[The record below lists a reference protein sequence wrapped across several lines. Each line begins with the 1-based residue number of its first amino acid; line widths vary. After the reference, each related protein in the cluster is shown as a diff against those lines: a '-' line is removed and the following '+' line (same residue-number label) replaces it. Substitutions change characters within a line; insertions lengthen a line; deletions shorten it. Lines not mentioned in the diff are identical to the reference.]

1 MALSGLV
8 VPWDRQDLVA
18 PDNNRKI
25 LADMVAQG
33 DSEVLADMV
42 AQGDSEVLADMA
54 VWGDLEVSADMAAWG
69 DLADNN
75 VFPRIQNF
83 FHSWNRTNCDT

>member
-25 LADMVAQG
+25 
-33 DSEVLADMV
+33 LADMV